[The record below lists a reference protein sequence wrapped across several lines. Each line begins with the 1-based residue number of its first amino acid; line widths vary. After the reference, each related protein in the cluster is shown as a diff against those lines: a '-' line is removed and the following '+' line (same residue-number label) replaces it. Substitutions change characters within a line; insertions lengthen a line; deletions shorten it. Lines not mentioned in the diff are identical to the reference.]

1 MPAPDPAKLFQGTAR
16 YYARYRRPYPE
27 ALSALLAARFHLD
40 GTTRLL
46 DLGRGTGLL
55 ALPLAPHM
63 AEVVGLDPQ
72 RETLA
77 APDGVFH
84 EGVALDVPLA
94 WRE

>member
-1 MPAPDPAKLFQGTAR
+1 MSASDPAKLFQGTAD

-27 ALSALLAARFHLD
+27 VVIALLVERFHLD
-40 GTTRLL
+40 GSARLL

-55 ALPLAPHM
+55 ALPLAPRV

-72 RETLA
+72 PEMLA

-84 EGVALDVPLA
+84 ETVALDVLLA
-94 WRE
+94 WRA